1 MYCKVDED
9 WKPKANALAVVT
21 GEWAGQIPP
30 VTICEQE
37 NDLRVDV
44 KANIVTTYVFRDL
57 GEDLEVSIEGSE
69 VDVIRGQTFDQSP
82 VTLD

>member
-1 MYCKVDED
+1 MYTKVDED
-9 WKPKANALAVVT
+9 WTPKANALAVVT

-44 KANIVTTYVFRDL
+44 KANTVTTYVFRDL
-57 GEDLEVSIEGSE
+57 GEDLEVKIDSSE
-69 VDVIRGQTFDQSP
+69 IDQLRSQTFD
-82 VTLD
+82 